1 MAQFPGGTWI
11 TLEGRAQKEGVD
23 LVCIGYKYNKKKVL
37 TFVLTRGAGSS
48 EDGEP
53 YHARFPDKFG
63 NLCIRQVARPKV
75 LSTYFKH
82 SNVVDLH
89 NQARQFDLALEK
101 KWITQNGYF
110 RLYTTLLG
118 MTVTDTWKLLKKN
131 DPKYV
136 TVAEF
141 ADILANEMIID
152 AQTQEEQEKADE
164 RAKETTSLSEVILTA
179 AVSTVSSV
187 TEASQA
193 MHNTTHTREILKRNQ
208 LRCIWCSRV
217 NLVERKTTMRCKECN
232 KGFCRDGSGNGC
244 WSHHVA
250 SGGVPSAPK
259 KGTKKRLANEVED
272 EEDPV

>member
-1 MAQFPGGTWI
+1 M
-11 TLEGRAQKEGVD
+11 
-23 LVCIGYKYNKKKVL
+23 
-37 TFVLTRGAGSS
+37 
-48 EDGEP
+48 
-53 YHARFPDKFG
+53 
-63 NLCIRQVARPKV
+63 
-75 LSTYFKH
+75 
-82 SNVVDLH
+82 DLH

-101 KWITQNGYF
+101 KWITQNGHF

-232 KGFCRDGSGNGC
+232 KSVCRDGSGNGC